1 MFGQASL
8 VMVPV
13 APSEK
18 GLLLSVPRIYGP
30 YLAAH
35 FHLIGE
41 SPGWRLYRHNPEAA
55 TGHAL

>member
-1 MFGQASL
+1 
-8 VMVPV
+8 MVPV
-13 APSEK
+13 EPSKK

-55 TGHAL
+55 TPHAL